1 MESPHNIKIESY
13 FDDLQGISEVIE
25 SVEAAL
31 EEDSESIQQLCGL
44 TEMELEEL
52 KPLFTSAFTAFGD
65 LQTIISNFRII
76 TNCAS
81 FNSSFSHMAKETICS
96 SIPST
101 LLWAFIASTFV
112 FTFGILTV
120 SISRLELNSMLS
132 EEEKKI
138 INNGKLLPS
147 CSTQSLSD
155 DSVSSCSEVRY
166 SSEDDASF
174 SIVKMKANRKMRT
187 ASTLKSTSD
196 LEFNFDEVDIHEKA
210 MEIMQRLLKEKQHS
224 SEEIQHEMSLLEI
237 DFDREGMN
245 TIPKPKELRILLE
258 EKWKRQRS

>member
-52 KPLFTSAFTAFGD
+52 KPLFTAAFTAFGD

-81 FNSSFSHMAKETICS
+81 FNSSFSHMAKETLCG

-101 LLWAFIASTFV
+101 LLWALIASTFV

-132 EEEKKI
+132 VEEKKI
-138 INNGKLLPS
+138 ILPS

-174 SIVKMKANRKMRT
+174 SIVKMKANRKMR

>member
-52 KPLFTSAFTAFGD
+52 KPLFTAAFTAFGD

-81 FNSSFSHMAKETICS
+81 FNSSFSHMAKETLCG

-101 LLWAFIASTFV
+101 LLWALIASTFV

-132 EEEKKI
+132 VEEKKI
-138 INNGKLLPS
+138 LPS

-155 DSVSSCSEVRY
+155 DSVSSCSEVSY

-174 SIVKMKANRKMRT
+174 SIVKMKANRKMR

-196 LEFNFDEVDIHEKA
+196 LEFNFDEVDLHEKA

>member
-52 KPLFTSAFTAFGD
+52 KPLFTAAFTAFGD

-101 LLWAFIASTFV
+101 LLWALIASTFV

-132 EEEKKI
+132 VEEKKI
-138 INNGKLLPS
+138 ILPS

-174 SIVKMKANRKMRT
+174 SIVKMKANRKMR

>member
-52 KPLFTSAFTAFGD
+52 KPLFTAAFTAFGD

-120 SISRLELNSMLS
+120 SISRLEMLS
-132 EEEKKI
+132 VEEKKI
-138 INNGKLLPS
+138 LPS
-147 CSTQSLSD
+147 YSTQSLSD
-155 DSVSSCSEVRY
+155 DSVSSCSEVSY

-174 SIVKMKANRKMRT
+174 SIVKMKANRKMR

-210 MEIMQRLLKEKQHS
+210 MGIMQRLLKEKQHS

>member
-1 MESPHNIKIESY
+1 MESPHNLKIESY

-44 TEMELEEL
+44 SEMELEEL
-52 KPLFTSAFTAFGD
+52 KPLFTAAFTAFGE
-65 LQTIISNFRII
+65 LQTIISNIRII
-76 TNCAS
+76 TDCAS
-81 FNSSFSHMAKETICS
+81 FNSSFSHMAGETLCR

-101 LLWAFIASTFV
+101 LLWAFITSTFV

-120 SISRLELNSMLS
+120 SVSPLGSNSIK
-132 EEEKKI
+132 EEK
-138 INNGKLLPS
+138 INNAKLLPS

-155 DSVSSCSEVRY
+155 DSVSSCSEERC
-166 SSEDDASF
+166 SDEDDSSS
-174 SIVKMKANRKMRT
+174 SIVQMKANRKMR
-187 ASTLKSTSD
+187 ASESTLKSTCD
-196 LEFNFDEVDIHEKA
+196 LEIDFDEFDIREKTK
-210 MEIMQRLLKEKQHS
+210 EIIQRLKERQHI

-237 DFDREGMN
+237 DFDGEGMN

-258 EKWKRQRS
+258 EKWKKQSR

>member
-52 KPLFTSAFTAFGD
+52 KPLFTAAFTAFGD

-96 SIPST
+96 SIPFT
-101 LLWAFIASTFV
+101 FLWAFIASTFV

-132 EEEKKI
+132 VEEKKI
-138 INNGKLLPS
+138 LPS

-174 SIVKMKANRKMRT
+174 SIVKMKANRKMR